1 MRAVGT
7 ALLATCLSVAGA
19 ASADFYSYRDEYGVI
34 HLTDRPPRDTGY
46 KQITRSRSG
55 RWVIERRAGGSGAS
69 VAPAVN
75 RFAGELRKVAGR
87 YALDHKL
94 LDAVVKV
101 ESSYDP
107 NAVSRAGAVGLMQL
121 MPETAETLGVRNRWD
136 PRQNLD
142 GGARLLR
149 RLIDRFG
156 EVELA
161 LAAYNAGE
169 GAVIRHGN
177 RIPPF
182 PETRRYVKK
191 VMKAYRGG

>member
-1 MRAVGT
+1 MK
-7 ALLATCLSVAGA
+7 ALLIAGTLIA
-19 ASADFYSYRDEYGVI
+19 LPPSALADFYSYRDEYGVI
-34 HLTDRPPRDTGY
+34 HLTDRPPAHGGY
-46 KQITRSRSG
+46 KQVTRSRSG
-55 RWVIERRAGGSGAS
+55 RWIIRQGDRVMSGTVKPQPKRFEGDVRR
-69 VAPAVN
+69 VAD
-75 RFAGELRKVAGR
+75 R
-87 YALDHKL
+87 YALDRRL
-94 LDAVVKV
+94 LHAVVKV

-107 NAVSRAGAVGLMQL
+107 HAVSRAGAVGLMQL
-121 MPETAETLGVRNRWD
+121 MPETAEQLGVSNRWD
-136 PRQNLD
+136 PQQNLD

-156 EVELA
+156 ELELA

-169 GAVIRHGN
+169 NAVIRHGN

>member
-1 MRAVGT
+1 MKGV
-7 ALLATCLSVAGA
+7 LLAFATLSATPA
-19 ASADFYSYRDEYGVI
+19 AWADFYSYRDEYGVI
-34 HLTDRPPRDTGY
+34 HLTDRPPASSGY

-55 RWVIERRAGGSGAS
+55 RWIIRQGDRVASGYVKPQRNRYERD
-69 VAPAVN
+69 
-75 RFAGELRKVAGR
+75 LRKVAGR
-87 YALDHKL
+87 YSLDHRL

-121 MPETAETLGVRNRWD
+121 MPETAADLGVHNRWD
-136 PRQNLD
+136 PQQNLD

-156 EVELA
+156 KLELA

-169 GAVIRHGN
+169 NAVVRHGN

-191 VMKAYRGG
+191 VMQAYRGG